1 MKAHTSGA
9 VAGSDA
15 TAVVIKELEDA
26 IKKGNAHAT
35 FEDAVADIPH
45 ELLGAVPD
53 GLPYS
58 LWQLVEHIRITQ
70 EDILDFCRNPH
81 YKPLAWPDDY
91 WPKEKAPAH
100 AGDLKKSVERMLAD
114 RKAFIELLHKTGEG
128 IYTAL
133 RHGDGQHLFR
143 EAVLIIDH
151 TSYHTGEII
160 VLRRLLGD
168 WK

>member
-1 MKAHTSGA
+1 M
-9 VAGSDA
+9 D
-15 TAVVIKELEDA
+15 VVIKELEDA
-26 IKKGNAHAT
+26 IKKGNAHAR

-45 ELLGAVPD
+45 ELMGRVPE

-70 EDILDFCRNPH
+70 EDILEFCRNPH
-81 YKPLAWPDDY
+81 YKALAWPDDY

-100 AGDLKKSVERMLAD
+100 PGDLKKSVNRVLAD
-114 RKAFIELLHKTGEG
+114 RKAFIELLHKSGEG

-133 RHGDGQHLFR
+133 PHGDGQNLFR
-143 EAVLIIDH
+143 EALLIIDH

-160 VLRRLLGD
+160 VIRRLLGD
-168 WK
+168 WGG